1 MYPPEKKSEMQEER
15 PHVGAPGAKKMKRK
29 KELRKMRLEEEDE
42 TGGGALHR
50 FEVSQKPN
58 MRIIQNYEAMIG
70 TAVTVARGRSG
81 ELEAKSA
88 NDWLSD
94 QTAETAIQTAMM
106 GDAGDETLQL
116 VRFFDA

>member
-1 MYPPEKKSEMQEER
+1 
-15 PHVGAPGAKKMKRK
+15 
-29 KELRKMRLEEEDE
+29 
-42 TGGGALHR
+42 
-50 FEVSQKPN
+50 
-58 MRIIQNYEAMIG
+58 MIG

>member
-1 MYPPEKKSEMQEER
+1 
-15 PHVGAPGAKKMKRK
+15 
-29 KELRKMRLEEEDE
+29 
-42 TGGGALHR
+42 
-50 FEVSQKPN
+50 
-58 MRIIQNYEAMIG
+58 MIG

-81 ELEAKSA
+81 KVEAKSA

>member
-1 MYPPEKKSEMQEER
+1 MDRQTCR
-15 PHVGAPGAKKMKRK
+15 
-29 KELRKMRLEEEDE
+29 
-42 TGGGALHR
+42 TGGATDEMISGMAAVGIEGSRIKDLRASLHR

-70 TAVTVARGRSG
+70 TAVTAARGRSG

>member
-1 MYPPEKKSEMQEER
+1 M
-15 PHVGAPGAKKMKRK
+15 VAKGSFVQRVQFSDALQSVFNDNVRHSNTVVIEGSRIKD
-29 KELRKMRLEEEDE
+29 LRASK
-42 TGGGALHR
+42 HR

-58 MRIIQNYEAMIG
+58 MRITQNYEAMIG

-81 ELEAKSA
+81 EVEAKSA
-88 NDWLSD
+88 NDWLRD